1 MKTSEPRRHR
11 SLFCWGVV
19 SFLLAILVG
28 STPWLDAQL
37 ATTTATLSGVV
48 TDATGALLPRA
59 SVTLASPEKGINRAF
74 TTDAGGRYSFSQL
87 PPATYTLTI
96 KTKGFQAYR
105 QDGIVLNAAMS
116 ATQDVIMIVGSEM
129 ESVTVTAD
137 ASQLNTDNANIA
149 ADIAA
154 KQIVEL
160 PLNMRN
166 IYGLATLNSSVQNT
180 SQSQQLLGGN
190 GNGAS
195 TDTADQDISFLNFAG
210 GFMGTSGYMID
221 GSWDTDPEWGAV
233 IYVPS
238 VDAVQEF
245 KVQNNSFTA
254 QYGWS
259 TGNVVNVVTKSG
271 TNAFHGSAYE
281 FYRNDALDANLWFN
295 NHNNNPKM
303 DFSRNQTGAS
313 AGGPL
318 YIPGLYKQRE
328 KTFIFG
334 VYEHLTLS
342 TPTATTYTV
351 PDDNFRKGDFSE
363 ILGASTGNVDALGRP
378 VYVGQIYDP
387 RSARAI
393 TAGAVDPKTGLTA
406 TSTGFIRDPIPG
418 NNLANLAG
426 YVPDVVG
433 AKLLSYYPK
442 PSKAGLSNNLF
453 ASGAAAAS
461 SDEYMI
467 RADHNFNDL
476 TRAYFRYNYKKE
488 FKVGDAQDWGDDPA
502 GPGNMRP
509 NNRWGMAAGLT
520 HVFSPT
526 FTMNVSSGV
535 QIWHETS
542 TNQSRG
548 LDTTTLG
555 LPAYVNEQSP
565 EFPIVNVGSQSNL
578 GPTNNE
584 TVTNHGPVG
593 SVAVD
598 LVKLAGKHTVNFGFM
613 GVELEDSQSNFFQT
627 TLDFAGSYTSGPDP
641 VNASGVA
648 SGNGVAQ
655 MLLGVFDAGSP
666 GQQTTQTGT
675 TYNPSVSSHY
685 LGGYVQDDW
694 KLTSKFTLNTG
705 FRYEIQTPT
714 TYRHD
719 VGSVFNPNVLNPI
732 SYTVGSPYLGALQF
746 LSPSNRYSY
755 NPNYK
760 NFAPRMGLS
769 YQLLPKAVFHG
780 GYGIFF
786 PPSASCC
793 FEVDNDGFA
802 ATTRS
807 PLTLD
812 GGITPNPAVSTS
824 NPWPDGYQQITG
836 NAQGEFQQVGFN
848 ATSNFRQRPSSYVQQ
863 WLFGMQYAFTPNDQI
878 DVNYVGNRGT
888 RMITANINRQQVNPK
903 YLSLGASALTDKVAN
918 PFFGAITSSSCG
930 LDTATIP
937 QSQLLSPYPQFCAV
951 GENDAPLG
959 FSDYNALQAAFNHR
973 FNKGLTAM
981 VSYTYSKFLDNV
993 EGNNSWSYAGNSG
1006 PANTYNMAAE
1016 KSVDGGDVPQSLVAN
1031 YVYQLPVGRGKTFG
1045 SGMGRLADAVVGG
1058 WEVSQIA
1065 TFKQGIPIAIGGSG
1079 WTSFGGNPRP
1089 DVIADVH
1096 ISNPS
1101 IKEWFN
1107 TGAFKFAPYGDFGN
1121 TPRFFSNLRGPR
1133 FQNWDTSI
1141 DKNWKFKDNMRAQFR
1156 AELFNT
1162 FNHPNFFSPS
1172 GTTYGGCDPNAS
1184 SSCTGSFG
1192 QITGSFGSR
1201 QIQLA
1206 GKFYW

>member
-1 MKTSEPRRHR
+1 
-11 SLFCWGVV
+11 
-19 SFLLAILVG
+19 
-28 STPWLDAQL
+28 
-37 ATTTATLSGVV
+37 
-48 TDATGALLPRA
+48 
-59 SVTLASPEKGINRAF
+59 
-74 TTDAGGRYSFSQL
+74 
-87 PPATYTLTI
+87 
-96 KTKGFQAYR
+96 
-105 QDGIVLNAAMS
+105 
-116 ATQDVIMIVGSEM
+116 
-129 ESVTVTAD
+129 
-137 ASQLNTDNANIA
+137 
-149 ADIAA
+149 
-154 KQIVEL
+154 
-160 PLNMRN
+160 
-166 IYGLATLNSSVQNT
+166 
-180 SQSQQLLGGN
+180 
-190 GNGAS
+190 
-195 TDTADQDISFLNFAG
+195 
-210 GFMGTSGYMID
+210 
-221 GSWDTDPEWGAV
+221 
-233 IYVPS
+233 
-238 VDAVQEF
+238 
-245 KVQNNSFTA
+245 
-254 QYGWS
+254 
-259 TGNVVNVVTKSG
+259 
-271 TNAFHGSAYE
+271 
-281 FYRNDALDANLWFN
+281 
-295 NHNNNPKM
+295 
-303 DFSRNQTGAS
+303 
-313 AGGPL
+313 
-318 YIPGLYKQRE
+318 
-328 KTFIFG
+328 
-334 VYEHLTLS
+334 
-342 TPTATTYTV
+342 
-351 PDDNFRKGDFSE
+351 
-363 ILGASTGNVDALGRP
+363 
-378 VYVGQIYDP
+378 
-387 RSARAI
+387 
-393 TAGAVDPKTGLTA
+393 
-406 TSTGFIRDPIPG
+406 
-418 NNLANLAG
+418 
-426 YVPDVVG
+426 
-433 AKLLSYYPK
+433 
-442 PSKAGLSNNLF
+442 
-453 ASGAAAAS
+453 
-461 SDEYMI
+461 
-467 RADHNFNDL
+467 
-476 TRAYFRYNYKKE
+476 
-488 FKVGDAQDWGDDPA
+488 
-502 GPGNMRP
+502 
-509 NNRWGMAAGLT
+509 
-520 HVFSPT
+520 
-526 FTMNVSSGV
+526 
-535 QIWHETS
+535 
-542 TNQSRG
+542 
-548 LDTTTLG
+548 
-555 LPAYVNEQSP
+555 
-565 EFPIVNVGSQSNL
+565 
-578 GPTNNE
+578 
-584 TVTNHGPVG
+584 
-593 SVAVD
+593 
-598 LVKLAGKHTVNFGFM
+598 
-613 GVELEDSQSNFFQT
+613 
-627 TLDFAGSYTSGPDP
+627 
-641 VNASGVA
+641 
-648 SGNGVAQ
+648 

-1107 TGAFKFAPYGDFGN
+1107 TGAFKFAPYGDFGD

>member
-1 MKTSEPRRHR
+1 
-11 SLFCWGVV
+11 
-19 SFLLAILVG
+19 LVG

-1107 TGAFKFAPYGDFGN
+1107 TGAFKFAPYGDFGD

>member
-1 MKTSEPRRHR
+1 
-11 SLFCWGVV
+11 
-19 SFLLAILVG
+19 LVG

-295 NHNNNPKM
+295 NHNNQPKM

-363 ILGASTGNVDALGRP
+363 ILGANTGNVDALGRP

>member
-1 MKTSEPRRHR
+1 
-11 SLFCWGVV
+11 
-19 SFLLAILVG
+19 LVG

-363 ILGASTGNVDALGRP
+363 ILGANTGNVDALGRP

-1031 YVYQLPVGRGKTFG
+1031 YVYQLPIGRGKTFG

>member
-1 MKTSEPRRHR
+1 
-11 SLFCWGVV
+11 
-19 SFLLAILVG
+19 LVG

-363 ILGASTGNVDALGRP
+363 ILGANTGNVDALGRP
-378 VYVGQIYDP
+378 AYVGQIYDP

-1031 YVYQLPVGRGKTFG
+1031 YVYQLPIGRGKTFG

>member
-1 MKTSEPRRHR
+1 VKTSEPRRHR

-655 MLLGVFDAGSP
+655 MLLVVFDAGSP

-1107 TGAFKFAPYGDFGN
+1107 TGAFKFAPYGDFGD